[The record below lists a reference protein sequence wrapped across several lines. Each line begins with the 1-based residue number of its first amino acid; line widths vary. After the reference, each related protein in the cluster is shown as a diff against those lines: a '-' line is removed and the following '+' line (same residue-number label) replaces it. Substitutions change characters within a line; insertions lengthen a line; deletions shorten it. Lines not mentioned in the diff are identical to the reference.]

1 MRRVVAVFVFL
12 GLAYP
17 AVAFVLQGIV
27 GPGGAIAVGGITAAT
42 IVFLGV
48 PAFALFLRMNWLRWW
63 QFALGGG
70 ALGLC
75 CAVPFAVGGGT
86 LVAALAPAFLA
97 LGMLNGALFW
107 VLALWR
113 NADLSGR
120 AAAMADSGRPPP
132 PAGPVGT
139 PRSSGS
145 RAA

>member
-1 MRRVVAVFVFL
+1 MRRVVAAFVFL
-12 GLAYP
+12 ALVYP

-27 GPGGAIAVGGITAAT
+27 GPGGAIAVGGITAAA

-48 PAFALFLRMNWLRWW
+48 PAFALLLRMGWLRWW

-70 ALGLC
+70 ALGLL

-107 VLALWR
+107 MLALWR
-113 NADLSGR
+113 NTDLSRR
-120 AAAMADSGRPPP
+120 AGPMAGGGSPSP
-132 PAGPVGT
+132 PAGPVET
-139 PRSSGS
+139 PR
-145 RAA
+145 